1 MSAER
6 QFIHHIGL
14 GTRLILLAAVTALL
28 VSTLGGWL
36 LRQSIQTTLL
46 NHFAQRLE
54 EKADRLESGFFVT
67 PQEQRIHWRG
77 RNDDEFSRIFSGWY
91 WQLAETPPPLVSRS
105 LWDSRIDMSQA
116 AVRQQPN
123 LIEVMGPQGIP
134 LLGIERSFIVEES
147 NIRLHVFGP
156 ASDINNELARLD
168 QILLLTQMGLLLVLL
183 TFSFFQVRLGL
194 TPLRRLG
201 KRLSEVRTGL
211 ASNIGNDY
219 GPELNPLAE
228 ELDLL
233 LARNAR
239 IVDRARNH
247 AADLSHALKKPLALL
262 SADCEMTDHP
272 LLREQILAMS
282 QLIERHLARAGSG
295 AGSNRW
301 VHVLECVNKLTRL
314 MEQLHHQKALNWQI
328 DCPEKLLW
336 RGEQTD
342 LEEMLGNLLDNAGKW
357 ANTRVTLHARRQDA
371 CLLIEIN
378 DDGPGLSAQQIGQT
392 GIRGR
397 RFDESTDGTGL
408 GLAITSDIAATY
420 GGELTL
426 ARGPLGGLQV
436 RLQLPD

>member
-1 MSAER
+1 
-6 QFIHHIGL
+6 
-14 GTRLILLAAVTALL
+14 
-28 VSTLGGWL
+28 
-36 LRQSIQTTLL
+36 
-46 NHFAQRLE
+46 
-54 EKADRLESGFFVT
+54 
-67 PQEQRIHWRG
+67 
-77 RNDDEFSRIFSGWY
+77 
-91 WQLAETPPPLVSRS
+91 
-105 LWDSRIDMSQA
+105 
-116 AVRQQPN
+116 
-123 LIEVMGPQGIP
+123 
-134 LLGIERSFIVEES
+134 
-147 NIRLHVFGP
+147 
-156 ASDINNELARLD
+156 
-168 QILLLTQMGLLLVLL
+168 
-183 TFSFFQVRLGL
+183 
-194 TPLRRLG
+194 
-201 KRLSEVRTGL
+201 
-211 ASNIGNDY
+211 
-219 GPELNPLAE
+219 
-228 ELDLL
+228 
-233 LARNAR
+233 
-239 IVDRARNH
+239 
-247 AADLSHALKKPLALL
+247 
-262 SADCEMTDHP
+262 MTDHP

-314 MEQLHHQKALNWQI
+314 MEQLHHQKTLNWQI

-357 ANTRVTLHARRQDA
+357 AKTRVTLHARRQDA
-371 CLLIEIN
+371 CLHIEIN